1 MDVGRE
7 GSQRVLVTVIGP
19 DTPGI
24 TAALTGVIA
33 ENGVTLR
40 DVEQVVVQEQLTL
53 CLLLEVDPSPSS
65 GEPVLKDLLFT
76 AKRMGLDLQFKV
88 LSGDLHERLDGTH
101 RYAVT
106 AIGDDVDAHGMHV
119 IAKVL
124 AQHRANIE
132 SIRQLSEGA
141 LGSVE
146 VMLELPGGRRAAS
159 ELRAALMTATATLDI
174 DVALQRETL
183 TRRSKRLVVMDMDS
197 TLIRIEVIDE
207 LARLHGVVDKVSD
220 ITHRAMA
227 GELDYEASLRERVAL
242 LEGLEYERAM
252 QLANDLPITA
262 GARDLLR
269 VLRTLGYKTG
279 VISGGFTFAANAL
292 KEQLGLDY
300 AYANELEI
308 INGRLTGKVFD
319 PVVTPLRKADLLD
332 AIAQGEGIS
341 LEQTIAIGDGAN
353 DLGMLERAGL
363 GAVVGA
369 GHAVDRG
376 SRGARRGARQPGRAV
391 ADRGPGTW
399 CARRRRPTAGRCAG
413 RIPQHRRPDH
423 HHGRAT
429 DPRVG
434 ARRGR
439 PVRRVPCVL
448 RWLYGLGRR
457 RARRRVAAGLGPPDP
472 ADRDRRGVGELRP
485 ARAQ

>member
-1 MDVGRE
+1 MDVPRND
-7 GSQRVLVTVIGP
+7 SQRVLVTVIGP

-33 ENGVTLR
+33 DNGVVLR
-40 DVEQVVVQEQLTL
+40 DVEQVVVQKQLTL
-53 CLLLEVDPSPSS
+53 CMLLDVDPSPSS

-76 AKRMGLDLQFKV
+76 AKSMGLDLQFKV
-88 LSGDLHERLDGTH
+88 LAGDLHHSSPGVH

-106 AIGDDVDAHGMHV
+106 AIGDDVDARGMHI
-119 IAKVL
+119 IAQVL
-124 AQHRANIE
+124 AEHRANIT

-146 VMLELPGGRRAAS
+146 VLLVLPGGGAAGAA
-159 ELRAALMTATATLDI
+159 LRGALMTATAELDI

-207 LARLHGVVDKVSD
+207 LARMHGVVDKVSG
-220 ITHRAMA
+220 ITRRAMA

-242 LEGLEYERAM
+242 LAGLEYERAM
-252 QLANDLPITA
+252 NLAADLPITA

-279 VISGGFTFAANAL
+279 VISGGFSFAANAL

-300 AYANELEI
+300 AYANELEVVD
-308 INGRLTGKVFD
+308 GKLTGRVFD

-363 GAVVGA
+363 GIAFHAKATLKAAADTAISA
-369 GHAVDRG
+369 GGLDRILFLLGLHARDVNELL
-376 SRGARRGARQPGRAV
+376 
-391 ADRGPGTW
+391 
-399 CARRRRPTAGRCAG
+399 
-413 RIPQHRRPDH
+413 
-423 HHGRAT
+423 
-429 DPRVG
+429 
-434 ARRGR
+434 GR
-439 PVRRVPCVL
+439 PSD
-448 RWLYGLGRR
+448 GRNGS
-457 RARRRVAAGLGPPDP
+457 AR
-472 ADRDRRGVGELRP
+472 
-485 ARAQ
+485 